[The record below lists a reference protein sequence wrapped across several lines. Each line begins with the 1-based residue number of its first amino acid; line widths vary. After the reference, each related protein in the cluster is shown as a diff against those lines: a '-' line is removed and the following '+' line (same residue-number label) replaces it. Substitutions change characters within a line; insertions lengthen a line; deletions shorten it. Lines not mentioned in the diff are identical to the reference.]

1 MADACLSLR
10 ARGVI
15 CGLIQALV
23 KRNPVETLKY
33 LLPKTCESI
42 NKIINNSES
51 RILLTDHKGDM
62 ELTWYLFLF
71 AELLT
76 ARGDALLNYK
86 KMIMCVFHQC
96 IHIINK
102 DSHLAISN
110 AASNL
115 LKSLSQTYPIEYR
128 LIIENIEE
136 PFVDFL
142 PIRVSSSVFLFK
154 YLQNKHESFIGMGTI
169 CELE

>member
-1 MADACLSLR
+1 MADACLSFR
-10 ARGVI
+10 ARGII
-15 CGLIQALV
+15 CGLIQSLV

-42 NKIINNSES
+42 NKIINNSE
-51 RILLTDHKGDM
+51 LLTDHKGDM
-62 ELTWYLFLF
+62 ELTWDLFLF

-128 LIIENIEE
+128 LTIENIEE

-154 YLQNKHESFIGMGTI
+154 ISMNHLGMGTV